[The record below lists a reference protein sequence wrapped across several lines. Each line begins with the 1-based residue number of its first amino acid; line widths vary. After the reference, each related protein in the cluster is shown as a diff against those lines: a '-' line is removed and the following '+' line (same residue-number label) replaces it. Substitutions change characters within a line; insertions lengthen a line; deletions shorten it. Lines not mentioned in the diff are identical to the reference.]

1 MNARKAPIVLAPSS
15 EFFKIMLEAFERA
28 PDARVAF
35 TTSGTSMFPMLRDRK
50 DVVYLR
56 KLEGGAK
63 KYDVVLFRRCS
74 GEYVLHRV
82 VGIEPD
88 GTYVFCGDN
97 QVALERGV
105 KQEQMLAVV
114 EAFRR
119 SGILIDCRR
128 SILYYCYSRAWP
140 NARFLRRARLAVLRR
155 VRWLFGRRRTKIPDK
170 K

>member
-35 TTSGTSMFPMLRDRK
+35 TTSGTSMLPMLRDRK

-56 KLEGGAK
+56 KLEGRAK
-63 KYDVVLFRRCS
+63 KYDVVLYRRNS

-82 VGIEPD
+82 VRVEPN
-88 GTYVFCGDN
+88 GTYVLCGDN

-119 SGILIDCRR
+119 GGTLINCRR
-128 SILYYCYSRAWP
+128 SILYCCYSRTWTK
-140 NARFLRRARLAVLRR
+140 ARPLRRACAATLRRARRLFRR
-155 VRWLFGRRRTKIPDK
+155 G
-170 K
+170 